1 MEKLVKQV
9 EVTKE
14 FSELWDGLAEIVR
27 AAKVALADGFQP
39 GQDLPV
45 IAAQAFGS
53 LTKAIGGLDQLD
65 EEAKGATGAFVRGGL
80 LGAADVLEAALAKK
94 E

>member
-1 MEKLVKQV
+1 MLQKREV

-14 FSELWDGLAEIVR
+14 FAELWEGLAEIVK
-27 AAKVALADGFQP
+27 ASKVALKDGFQP

-53 LTKAIGGLDQLD
+53 LTKAIGGLDQLPA
-65 EEAKGATGAFVRGGL
+65 EAKEATAAFVRGGL
-80 LGAADVLEAALAKK
+80 LGASDVLEAALKK

>member
-1 MEKLVKQV
+1 MDKLVKQV

-14 FSELWDGLAEIVR
+14 FSELWDGLAEIVK
-27 AAKVALADGFQP
+27 AAKLALADGFQP

-53 LTKAIGGLDQLD
+53 LTKAIGGLDQLPA
-65 EEAKGATGAFVRGGL
+65 EAKEETAAFVRGGL
-80 LGAADVLEAALAKK
+80 LGAADVIEAALAKK